1 MKIEGFSISRF
12 RNAEFVSLGSDV
24 VAITKSYDWVGLG
37 IPGFY
42 TRVETSLNNL
52 VVQLNKLNTTT
63 ETAGAG
69 LADKQFNNAWRA
81 LKYICLC
88 YELHPNEDKRK
99 AAAVLINLSKTHGY
113 NLHQESLQE
122 QNAKAKMFLADCEN
136 VEEAKLA
143 IQQLGIKDIVDNVQ
157 IALDALVLILDERNS
172 KNADQKR
179 ENDTKLFRKELTES
193 LDGMFKYM
201 ESMSG
206 LVSGGELD
214 TMIKK
219 VNESILKLEM
229 SQNMRGRRKSE
240 ELAETE

>member
-1 MKIEGFSISRF
+1 MKIEGFSKSRF
-12 RNAEFVSLGSDV
+12 RNAEFVSLGNDV
-24 VAITKSYDWVGLG
+24 ISITKSYDWVGLG

-42 TRVETSLNNL
+42 TRVDASLNNL
-52 VVQLNKLNTTT
+52 VVQLNKLNTIT

-69 LADKQFNNAWRA
+69 LADKHFNNAWRA

-88 YELHPNEDKRK
+88 YELHPDKKMHK
-99 AAAVLINLSKTHGY
+99 AAEVLINLSKTHGY

-143 IQQLGIKDIVDNVQ
+143 IQQLGIKEIVDNVQ

-179 ENDTKLFRKELTES
+179 ENETKLFRRNLAES
-193 LDGMFKYM
+193 LDGMFKYL
-201 ESMSG
+201 EAMSG
-206 LVSGGELD
+206 LTAGSELD
-214 TMIKK
+214 IMIKK
-219 VNESILKLEM
+219 INECILKLEL
-229 SQNMRGRRKSE
+229 SQKIRSNRKSE
-240 ELAETE
+240 ELSETE